1 MPICHDATMNNIKLS
16 SYIAIFALI
25 SMVLFLHMAPTL
37 LIGMLIYLLAK
48 RLGDKLSL
56 KMPEKLG
63 RLLAAFVITTIIVTV
78 LTSAG
83 IFLSKT
89 LGNEQNLAG
98 LAAKLGESV
107 NDIKNDLP
115 PSLLSYLPDSML
127 SLNGSVSDLIK
138 EHTRELGV
146 AGKESLHT
154 FAHILIAVVAAL
166 LLSMASFS
174 AIADSQPFAKA
185 MRERILLFGKAFENI
200 VFAQIKISAINTI
213 LTGIFLIIV
222 LPYFGVNLPYN
233 KTLVLVTFLAGLLP
247 VIGNLISNTLI
258 TVISIGVSFKVA
270 ITALIFLIGVHKLEY
285 FINAKIVGSKINA
298 AAWELLLALLI
309 MESLF
314 GITGL
319 LIAPILYAYIKS
331 ELLQAKLI

>member
-1 MPICHDATMNNIKLS
+1 MNTIKLS
-16 SYIAIFALI
+16 SFIAISALI
-25 SMVLFLHMAPTL
+25 SLVLILHMAPTL
-37 LIGMLIYLLAK
+37 LVGMLVYLLAK

-56 KMPEKLG
+56 KMPEKLA
-63 RLLAAFVITTIIVTV
+63 RVVAAVLITVIIIGM
-78 LTSAG
+78 LTSAT

-115 PSLLSYLPDSML
+115 PTILSYLPDSML
-127 SLNGSVSDLIK
+127 VLNGSVSDLIK

-146 AGKESLHT
+146 AGKEGLHT

-166 LLSMASFS
+166 LLSIDSFS
-174 AIADSQPFAKA
+174 TLAKAQPFAKA
-185 MRERILLFGKAFENI
+185 MRERIQLFGKAFENI
-200 VFAQIKISAINTI
+200 VFAQIKISAINTL
-213 LTGIFLIIV
+213 LTGIFLLIV

-233 KTLVLVTFLAGLLP
+233 KTLVLVTFIAGLLP
-247 VIGNLISNTLI
+247 VIGNLISNTII

-270 ITALIFLIGVHKLEY
+270 IAALVFLVGVHKLEY

-331 ELLQAKLI
+331 ELLLAKCI

>member
-1 MPICHDATMNNIKLS
+1 MNNIKLS
-16 SYIAIFALI
+16 SFIAIFALI
-25 SMVLFLHMAPTL
+25 SLVLILHMAPTL
-37 LIGMLIYLLAK
+37 LIGMLIYLLTK

-56 KMPEKLG
+56 SMPEKLA
-63 RLLAAFVITTIIVTV
+63 RILAAALITTV
-78 LTSAG
+78 LIGAFVSAVM
-83 IFLSKT
+83 FLSNT
-89 LGNEQNLAG
+89 LSNEQNLAG

-115 PSLLSYLPDSML
+115 PTLLSYLPESML

-154 FAHILIAVVAAL
+154 FAHILIAVVVALMLSMSSFAAL
-166 LLSMASFS
+166 AK
-174 AIADSQPFAKA
+174 SQPFAKA
-185 MRERILLFGKAFENI
+185 MRERIQLLGKAFENI
-200 VFAQIKISAINTI
+200 VFAQIKISAINTL
-213 LTGIFLIIV
+213 LTGIFLLIV

-233 KTLVLVTFLAGLLP
+233 KTLVIVTFFAGLLP
-247 VIGNLISNTLI
+247 VIGNLISNTII
-258 TVISIGVSFKVA
+258 TVISISVSLKVA
-270 ITALIFLIGVHKLEY
+270 IAALVFLVGIHKLEY
-285 FINAKIVGSKINA
+285 FINAKIIGIKINA
-298 AAWELLLALLI
+298 AAWELLLALLV

-331 ELLQAKLI
+331 ELLLAKLI

>member
-1 MPICHDATMNNIKLS
+1 MNNIKIS
-16 SYIAIFALI
+16 SFIVIFALI

-37 LIGMLIYLLAK
+37 LIGMLIYLLSK
-48 RLGDKLSL
+48 RLGDKLSQKL
-56 KMPEKLG
+56 PEKLA
-63 RLLAAFVITTIIVTV
+63 RIVSAVLITAVIIGA

-89 LGNEQNLAG
+89 IGNEQNLAG
-98 LAAKLGESV
+98 LASKLGESI

-115 PSLLSYLPDSML
+115 PSLLSYLPESML
-127 SLNGSVSDLIK
+127 SLNGSVTDLIK

-154 FAHILIAVVAAL
+154 FAHILIAVVVAL

-174 AIADSQPFAKA
+174 ELTKSQPFAKS
-185 MRERILLFGKAFENI
+185 MRERIQLFGKAFENI
-200 VFAQIKISAINTI
+200 VFAQIKISAINTL
-213 LTGIFLIIV
+213 LTGIFLLIV
-222 LPYFGVNLPYN
+222 LPCFGVNLPYN
-233 KTLVLVTFLAGLLP
+233 KTLVVVTFIAGLLP
-247 VIGNLISNTLI
+247 VIGNLISNTII

-270 ITALIFLIGVHKLEY
+270 IAALVFLIGVHKLEY

-298 AAWELLLALLI
+298 AAWELLVALLV

-331 ELLQAKLI
+331 ELLLAKLI

>member
-1 MPICHDATMNNIKLS
+1 MNNIKLS
-16 SYIAIFALI
+16 SFIAISALI
-25 SMVLFLHMAPTL
+25 SLVLILHMAPTL

-56 KMPEKLG
+56 KMPEKPA
-63 RLLAAFVITTIIVTV
+63 RILAAALITTIIIGSFV
-78 LTSAG
+78 SAVM
-83 IFLSKT
+83 FLSTT

-107 NDIKNDLP
+107 NDIKNELP
-115 PSLLSYLPDSML
+115 PTLLSYLPESML

-154 FAHILIAVVAAL
+154 FAHILIAAVAAL
-166 LLSMASFS
+166 LLSMSSFS
-174 AIADSQPFAKA
+174 ALAQSQPFAKA
-185 MRERILLFGKAFENI
+185 MRERIQLFGRAFENI
-200 VFAQIKISAINTI
+200 VFAQIKISAINTL
-213 LTGIFLIIV
+213 LTSVFLLIV
-222 LPYFGVNLPYN
+222 LPLFGVNLPYN
-233 KTLVLVTFLAGLLP
+233 KTLVIVTFVAGLLP
-247 VIGNLISNTLI
+247 VIGNLISNTII

-270 ITALIFLIGVHKLEY
+270 IAALVFLVGVHKLEY
-285 FINAKIVGSKINA
+285 FINAKIVGSKIHA
-298 AAWELLLALLI
+298 AACELLLALLV

-331 ELLQAKLI
+331 ELLLAKLI

>member
-1 MPICHDATMNNIKLS
+1 MNNIKLS
-16 SYIAIFALI
+16 SFIAISALI
-25 SMVLFLHMAPTL
+25 SIVLFLHMAPTL

-56 KMPEKLG
+56 KMPEKPA
-63 RLLAAFVITTIIVTV
+63 RLLAAVLITAIIIGV

-83 IFLSKT
+83 ILLSKT
-89 LGNEQNLAG
+89 IGNEQNIAG
-98 LAAKLGESV
+98 LASKLGESV

-115 PSLLSYLPDSML
+115 PTLLSYLPDSML
-127 SLNGSVSDLIK
+127 SLNSSVSDMIK

-166 LLSMASFS
+166 LLSIHSFGALAKS
-174 AIADSQPFAKA
+174 HPFAKA
-185 MRERILLFGKAFENI
+185 MRERIELFGKAFENI
-200 VFAQIKISAINTI
+200 VFAQIKISAINTV
-213 LTGIFLIIV
+213 LTGIFLLIV
-222 LPYFGVNLPYN
+222 LPLFGVKLPYN
-233 KTLVLVTFLAGLLP
+233 KTLVVVTFIAGLLP
-247 VIGNLISNTLI
+247 VIGNLISNTVI

-270 ITALIFLIGVHKLEY
+270 IAALIFLIGVHKLEY

-314 GITGL
+314 GVTGL

-331 ELLQAKLI
+331 ELLLAKLI

>member
-1 MPICHDATMNNIKLS
+1 MNNIKLS
-16 SYIAIFALI
+16 SFIAISALI

-37 LIGMLIYLLAK
+37 LIGMLIYLLTK

-56 KMPEKLG
+56 KMPEKPA
-63 RLLAAFVITTIIVTV
+63 RLLAAVLITAIIIGV

-83 IFLSKT
+83 ILLSKT
-89 LGNEQNLAG
+89 IGNEQNIAG
-98 LAAKLGESV
+98 LASKLGESV

-115 PSLLSYLPDSML
+115 PTLLSYLPDSML
-127 SLNGSVSDLIK
+127 SLNSSVSDMIK

-166 LLSMASFS
+166 LLSIHSFGPLAKS
-174 AIADSQPFAKA
+174 HPFAKA
-185 MRERILLFGKAFENI
+185 MRERIELFGKAFENI
-200 VFAQIKISAINTI
+200 VFAQIKISAINTV
-213 LTGIFLIIV
+213 LTGIFLLIV
-222 LPYFGVNLPYN
+222 LPLFGVKLPYN
-233 KTLVLVTFLAGLLP
+233 KTLVVVTFIAGLLP
-247 VIGNLISNTLI
+247 VIGNLISNTVI

-270 ITALIFLIGVHKLEY
+270 IAALIFLIGVHKLEY

-314 GITGL
+314 GVTGL

-331 ELLQAKLI
+331 ELLLAKLI

>member
-1 MPICHDATMNNIKLS
+1 MNNIKLS
-16 SYIAIFALI
+16 SFIAIFALI
-25 SMVLFLHMAPTL
+25 SLVLILHMAPTV
-37 LIGMLIYLLAK
+37 LIGMLIYLLTK

-56 KMPEKLG
+56 SMPEKLA
-63 RLLAAFVITTIIVTV
+63 RILAAALITTV
-78 LTSAG
+78 LIGAFVSAVM
-83 IFLSKT
+83 FLSNT
-89 LGNEQNLAG
+89 LSNEQNLAG

-115 PSLLSYLPDSML
+115 PTLLSYLPESML

-154 FAHILIAVVAAL
+154 FAHILIAVVVALMLSMSSFAAL
-166 LLSMASFS
+166 AK
-174 AIADSQPFAKA
+174 SQPFAKA
-185 MRERILLFGKAFENI
+185 MRERIQLLGKAFENI
-200 VFAQIKISAINTI
+200 VFAQIKISAINTL
-213 LTGIFLIIV
+213 LTGIFLLIV

-233 KTLVLVTFLAGLLP
+233 KTLVIVTFFAGLLP
-247 VIGNLISNTLI
+247 VIGNLISNTII
-258 TVISIGVSFKVA
+258 TVISIGVSLKVA
-270 ITALIFLIGVHKLEY
+270 IAALVFLVGIHKLEY
-285 FINAKIVGSKINA
+285 FINAKIIGIKINA
-298 AAWELLLALLI
+298 AAWELLLALLV

-331 ELLQAKLI
+331 ELLLAKLI

>member
-1 MPICHDATMNNIKLS
+1 MNNIKLS
-16 SYIAIFALI
+16 SFIAIFALI
-25 SMVLFLHMAPTL
+25 SLMLILHMAPTL
-37 LIGMLIYLLAK
+37 LIGMLIYLLTK

-56 KMPEKLG
+56 SMPEKLA
-63 RLLAAFVITTIIVTV
+63 RILAAALITTV
-78 LTSAG
+78 LIGVFVSAVM
-83 IFLSKT
+83 FLSNT
-89 LGNEQNLAG
+89 LSNEQNLAG

-115 PSLLSYLPDSML
+115 PTLLSYLPESML

-154 FAHILIAVVAAL
+154 FAHILIAVVVALMLSMSSFAAL
-166 LLSMASFS
+166 AK
-174 AIADSQPFAKA
+174 SQPFAKA
-185 MRERILLFGKAFENI
+185 MRERIQLLGKAFENI
-200 VFAQIKISAINTI
+200 VFAQIKISAINTL
-213 LTGIFLIIV
+213 LTGIFLLIV

-233 KTLVLVTFLAGLLP
+233 KTLVIVTFFAGLLP
-247 VIGNLISNTLI
+247 VIGNLISNTII
-258 TVISIGVSFKVA
+258 TVISIGVSLKVA
-270 ITALIFLIGVHKLEY
+270 IAALVFLVGIHKLEY
-285 FINAKIVGSKINA
+285 FINAKIIGIKINA
-298 AAWELLLALLI
+298 AAWELLLALLV

-331 ELLQAKLI
+331 ELLLAKLI

>member
-1 MPICHDATMNNIKLS
+1 MNNIKLS
-16 SYIAIFALI
+16 SFIAISSLI
-25 SMVLFLHMAPTL
+25 CLVLILHMAPTL
-37 LIGMLIYLLAK
+37 LVGMLIYLLAK

-56 KMPEKLG
+56 KMPEKPA
-63 RLLAAFVITTIIVTV
+63 RILAAVLITTIIIGG
-78 LTSAG
+78 LTITG

-115 PSLLSYLPDSML
+115 PTLLGYLPDSML
-127 SLNGSVSDLIK
+127 SLNGSVNDLIK
-138 EHTRELGV
+138 EHTQELGV
-146 AGKESLHT
+146 AGKEGLHT

-166 LLSMASFS
+166 LLSINSFS
-174 AIADSQPFAKA
+174 SLAKAQPFAKA
-185 MRERILLFGKAFENI
+185 MRERIQLFGKAFENI
-200 VFAQIKISAINTI
+200 VFAQIKISAINTL
-213 LTGIFLIIV
+213 LTGIFLLIV
-222 LPYFGVNLPYN
+222 LPHFGFTLPYN
-233 KTLVLVTFLAGLLP
+233 KTLVVVTFFAGLLP
-247 VIGNLISNTLI
+247 VIGNLISNSLI
-258 TVISIGVSFKVA
+258 TVIGIGVSFKVA
-270 ITALIFLIGVHKLEY
+270 IAALLFLVAVHKLEY
-285 FINAKIVGSKINA
+285 FINAKIVGSKIHA

-331 ELLQAKLI
+331 ELLLAKLI

>member
-1 MPICHDATMNNIKLS
+1 MNNTKLTS
-16 SYIAIFALI
+16 FIAISALI
-25 SMVLFLHMAPTL
+25 SMVLFFHMAPTL

-56 KMPEKLG
+56 KMPEKPA
-63 RLLAAFVITTIIVTV
+63 RLLAAVLMTAIIIGG

-83 IFLSKT
+83 LFLSKT
-89 LGNEQNLAG
+89 IGNEQNLAG

-107 NDIKNDLP
+107 NDIKSDLP
-115 PSLLSYLPDSML
+115 PTLLSYLPESML
-127 SLNGSVSDLIK
+127 SLNSSVSDIIK

-166 LLSMASFS
+166 LLSIHSFGMLTKS
-174 AIADSQPFAKA
+174 PPFAKA
-185 MRERILLFGKAFENI
+185 MRERIQLFGKAFENI
-200 VFAQIKISAINTI
+200 VFAQIKISAINTL
-213 LTGIFLIIV
+213 LTGIFLLIV
-222 LPYFGVNLPYN
+222 LPLFGVNLPYN
-233 KTLVLVTFLAGLLP
+233 KTLVIVTFVAGLLP
-247 VIGNLISNTLI
+247 VIGNLISNTVI

-270 ITALIFLIGVHKLEY
+270 IAALVFLVGIHKLEY

-319 LIAPILYAYIKS
+319 LLAPILYAYIKS
-331 ELLQAKLI
+331 ELLLAKLI

>member
-1 MPICHDATMNNIKLS
+1 MNNIKLS
-16 SYIAIFALI
+16 SFIAIFAIISLVLI
-25 SMVLFLHMAPTL
+25 LHMAPTL
-37 LIGMLIYLLAK
+37 LIGMLIYLLTK

-56 KMPEKLG
+56 SMPEKLA
-63 RLLAAFVITTIIVTV
+63 RILAAALITTV
-78 LTSAG
+78 LIGAFVSAVM
-83 IFLSKT
+83 FLSNT
-89 LGNEQNLAG
+89 LSNEQNLAG

-115 PSLLSYLPDSML
+115 PTLLSYLPESML

-154 FAHILIAVVAAL
+154 FAHILIAVVVALMLSMSSFAAL
-166 LLSMASFS
+166 AK
-174 AIADSQPFAKA
+174 SQPFAKA
-185 MRERILLFGKAFENI
+185 MRERIQLLGKAFENI
-200 VFAQIKISAINTI
+200 VFAQIKISAINTL
-213 LTGIFLIIV
+213 LTGIFLLIV

-233 KTLVLVTFLAGLLP
+233 KTLVIVTFFAGLLP
-247 VIGNLISNTLI
+247 VIGNLISNTII
-258 TVISIGVSFKVA
+258 TVISIGVSLKVA
-270 ITALIFLIGVHKLEY
+270 IAALVFLVGIHKLEY
-285 FINAKIVGSKINA
+285 FINAKIIGIKINA
-298 AAWELLLALLI
+298 AAWELLLALLV

-331 ELLQAKLI
+331 ELLLAKLI

>member
-1 MPICHDATMNNIKLS
+1 MNNIKLS
-16 SYIAIFALI
+16 SFIAISALI
-25 SMVLFLHMAPTL
+25 VMVLVLHMAPTL

-56 KMPEKLG
+56 KMPEKPA
-63 RLLAAFVITTIIVTV
+63 RILAAVLITTIIIGTFV
-78 LTSAG
+78 SAV
-83 IFLSKT
+83 IFLSNT

-115 PSLLSYLPDSML
+115 PTLLSYLPESML
-127 SLNGSVSDLIK
+127 SLNSSVSDLIK

-166 LLSMASFS
+166 LLSTSSFS
-174 AIADSQPFAKA
+174 ALAKSQPFAQA
-185 MRERILLFGKAFENI
+185 MRERIQLFGKAFENI
-200 VFAQIKISAINTI
+200 VFAQIKISAINTL
-213 LTGIFLIIV
+213 LTGIFLLIV
-222 LPYFGVNLPYN
+222 LPLFGVNLPYN
-233 KTLVLVTFLAGLLP
+233 KTLVIVTFLAGLLP
-247 VIGNLISNTLI
+247 VIGNLISNTII
-258 TVISIGVSFKVA
+258 TVISIGVSLKVA
-270 ITALIFLIGVHKLEY
+270 IAALVFLVGIHKLEY
-285 FINAKIVGSKINA
+285 FINAKIVGTKINA
-298 AAWELLLALLI
+298 AAWELLLALLV

-319 LIAPILYAYIKS
+319 LIAPILYAYLKS
-331 ELLQAKLI
+331 ELLLAKLI

>member
-1 MPICHDATMNNIKLS
+1 MNNIKLS
-16 SYIAIFALI
+16 SFIAISSLI
-25 SMVLFLHMAPTL
+25 CMVLILHMAPTL
-37 LIGMLIYLLAK
+37 LVGMLIYLLAK

-56 KMPEKLG
+56 KMPENPA
-63 RLLAAFVITTIIVTV
+63 RILAAVLITTIIIGG
-78 LTSAG
+78 LTITG

-115 PSLLSYLPDSML
+115 PTLLGYLPDSML
-127 SLNGSVSDLIK
+127 SLNGSVNDLIK
-138 EHTRELGV
+138 EHTQELGV
-146 AGKESLHT
+146 AGKEGLHT

-166 LLSMASFS
+166 LLSINSFS
-174 AIADSQPFAKA
+174 SLAKAQPFAKA
-185 MRERILLFGKAFENI
+185 MRERIQLFGKAFENI
-200 VFAQIKISAINTI
+200 VFAQIKISAINTL
-213 LTGIFLIIV
+213 LTGIFLLIV
-222 LPYFGVNLPYN
+222 LPHFGFNLPYN
-233 KTLVLVTFLAGLLP
+233 KTLVVVTFFAGLLP
-247 VIGNLISNTLI
+247 VIGNLISNSLI
-258 TVISIGVSFKVA
+258 TVIGIGVSFKVA
-270 ITALIFLIGVHKLEY
+270 IAALLFLVAVHKLEY
-285 FINAKIVGSKINA
+285 FINAKIVGSKIHA

-331 ELLQAKLI
+331 ELLLAKLI

>member
-1 MPICHDATMNNIKLS
+1 MNNIKLS
-16 SYIAIFALI
+16 SFIAIFALI
-25 SMVLFLHMAPTL
+25 SLVLILHMAPTL
-37 LIGMLIYLLAK
+37 LIGMLIYLLTK

-56 KMPEKLG
+56 SMPEKLA
-63 RLLAAFVITTIIVTV
+63 RILAAALITTV
-78 LTSAG
+78 LIGAFVSAVM
-83 IFLSKT
+83 FLSNT
-89 LGNEQNLAG
+89 LSNEQNLAG

-115 PSLLSYLPDSML
+115 PTLLSYLPESML

-154 FAHILIAVVAAL
+154 FAHILIAVVVALMLSMSSFAAL
-166 LLSMASFS
+166 AK
-174 AIADSQPFAKA
+174 SQPFAKA
-185 MRERILLFGKAFENI
+185 MRERIQLLGKAFENI
-200 VFAQIKISAINTI
+200 VFAQIKISAINTL
-213 LTGIFLIIV
+213 LTGIFLLIV

-233 KTLVLVTFLAGLLP
+233 KTLVIVTFFAGLLP
-247 VIGNLISNTLI
+247 VIGNLISNTII
-258 TVISIGVSFKVA
+258 TVISIGVSLKVA
-270 ITALIFLIGVHKLEY
+270 IAALVFLVGIHKLEY
-285 FINAKIVGSKINA
+285 FINAKIIGIKINA
-298 AAWELLLALLI
+298 AAWELLLALLV

-331 ELLQAKLI
+331 ELLLAKLI

>member
-1 MPICHDATMNNIKLS
+1 MNTIKLS
-16 SYIAIFALI
+16 SFITISALI
-25 SMVLFLHMAPTL
+25 SAVLIFHMAPTL

-56 KMPEKLG
+56 KMPEQPA
-63 RLLAAFVITTIIVTV
+63 RVLAAILITAAIIAAI
-78 LTSAG
+78 TSVG
-83 IFLSKT
+83 MFLSKT

-98 LAAKLGESV
+98 LAAKLGESA

-115 PSLLSYLPDSML
+115 PTLLSYLPDSML

-146 AGKESLHT
+146 AGKEGLHT
-154 FAHILIAVVAAL
+154 FAHILIAVVIAL
-166 LLSMASFS
+166 LLSIDSFS
-174 AIADSQPFAKA
+174 TLAKAQPFAKA
-185 MRERILLFGKAFENI
+185 MRERIQLFGKAFENI
-200 VFAQIKISAINTI
+200 VFAQIKISAINTL
-213 LTGIFLIIV
+213 LTGIFLLIL
-222 LPYFGVNLPYN
+222 LPHFDINLPYN
-233 KTLVLVTFLAGLLP
+233 KTLVLVTFVAGLLP
-247 VIGNLISNTLI
+247 VIGNLISNTII
-258 TVISIGVSFKVA
+258 TVISIGVSLKVA
-270 ITALIFLIGVHKLEY
+270 VAALVFLVAVHKLEY
-285 FINAKIVGSKINA
+285 FINAKIVGSKIQA

-331 ELLQAKLI
+331 ELLLAKLI

>member
-1 MPICHDATMNNIKLS
+1 MNNIKLTS
-16 SYIAIFALI
+16 FIAISALI
-25 SMVLFLHMAPTL
+25 SMVLFFHMAPTL

-56 KMPEKLG
+56 KMPEKPA
-63 RLLAAFVITTIIVTV
+63 RLLAAVLMTAIIIGG

-83 IFLSKT
+83 LFLSKT
-89 LGNEQNLAG
+89 IGNEQNLAG

-107 NDIKNDLP
+107 NDIKSDLP
-115 PSLLSYLPDSML
+115 PTLLSYLPESML
-127 SLNGSVSDLIK
+127 SLNSSVSDIIK

-166 LLSMASFS
+166 LLSIHSFGMLTKS
-174 AIADSQPFAKA
+174 PPFAKA
-185 MRERILLFGKAFENI
+185 MRERIQLFGKAFENI
-200 VFAQIKISAINTI
+200 VFAQIKISAINTL
-213 LTGIFLIIV
+213 LTGIFLLIV
-222 LPYFGVNLPYN
+222 LPLFGVNLPYN
-233 KTLVLVTFLAGLLP
+233 KTLVIVTFVAGLLP
-247 VIGNLISNTLI
+247 VIGNLISNTVI

-270 ITALIFLIGVHKLEY
+270 IAALVFLVGIHKLEY

-298 AAWELLLALLI
+298 GAWELLLALLI

-319 LIAPILYAYIKS
+319 LLAPILYAYIKS
-331 ELLQAKLI
+331 ELLLAKLI